1 MGIGKE
7 YLYMT
12 VSIVGTIIGLMV
24 LVFGIYYLVKEKED
38 KESVKIYGVTT
49 AIGAVIFVGML
60 ISLIIKLM

>member
-1 MGIGKE
+1 MRIHPRGR
-7 YLYMT
+7 
-12 VSIVGTIIGLMV
+12 VFFFIIMV
-24 LVFGIYYLVKEKED
+24 LVFGIYYLLKEKED

>member
-1 MGIGKE
+1 
-7 YLYMT
+7 
-12 VSIVGTIIGLMV
+12 MV

-49 AIGAVIFVGML
+49 AIGAVVFVGML